1 MDELTRQ
8 LGQAE
13 VLGKLPKSA
22 RAELAKLAI
31 RREIPRDEYLCHQGY
46 VWPSALFV
54 ASGRMRWT
62 MLSAG
67 GQEHTLFVLEPSSVF
82 WAHSLF
88 DDEPMPAS
96 LIAVKDS
103 IAYVWPRD
111 VILPTLYKNPDSL
124 WEINRLLIRT
134 MRRAREIIYGL
145 AFHPVA
151 GRIADMLLKESNKD
165 TAIVERDWSLNELA
179 TMVASTPEVVCRVL
193 HQFAD
198 EGLLGITRT
207 RITLHD
213 REGLERL
220 VKMH

>member
-1 MDELTRQ
+1 MDELIRQ
-8 LGQAE
+8 LEKAE
-13 VLGKLPKSA
+13 VLGKLPEPV
-22 RAELAKLAI
+22 RIELAKLAI
-31 RREIPRDEYLCHQGY
+31 RREIPRGEFLCHQGY
-46 VWPSALFV
+46 VWQNALFV

-67 GQEHTLFVLEPSSVF
+67 GQEHTLFVLEPGSVF

-96 LIAVKDS
+96 LAAIKNSVV
-103 IAYVWPRD
+103 YVWHRD
-111 VILPTLYKNPDSL
+111 VILPILYRNPEAM
-124 WEINRLLIRT
+124 WEINRTLVRT

-151 GRIADMLLKESNKD
+151 GRVAKLLLQESRQDSK
-165 TAIVERDWSLNELA
+165 IVERDWSLDELA

-213 REGLERL
+213 REGLERV
-220 VKMH
+220 VKMD

>member
-8 LGQAE
+8 LEQAE
-13 VLGKLPKSA
+13 VLGKLPEPV

-31 RREIPRDEYLCHQGY
+31 RREIPRGEFLCHQGY
-46 VWPSALFV
+46 VWQNVLFV

-67 GQEHTLFVLEPSSVF
+67 GHEHTLFVLEPPAVF

-96 LIAVKDS
+96 LAALKDS
-103 IAYVWPRD
+103 VAYVWQRD
-111 VILPTLYKNPDSL
+111 VILPILYRYPETL
-124 WEINRLLIRT
+124 WEINRMLVRT

-151 GRIADMLLKESNKD
+151 GRIADILLKESNKD
-165 TAIVERDWSLNELA
+165 TATVERDWSLDELA

-193 HQFAD
+193 HQFAND
-198 EGLLGITRT
+198 GLLGITRT

-213 REGLERL
+213 RESLERL
-220 VKMH
+220 VKMN

>member
-22 RAELAKLAI
+22 CAELAKLAV
-31 RREIPRDEYLCHQGY
+31 RREIPHDEYLCHQGY
-46 VWPSALFV
+46 VWQNALFI

-67 GQEHTLFVLEPSSVF
+67 GQEHTLFILEPQSVF

-96 LIAVKDS
+96 LVALKDS
-103 IAYVWPRD
+103 VTYVWHRD
-111 VILPTLYKNPDSL
+111 VILPILYRYPDSL
-124 WEINRLLIRT
+124 WAINRTLVRT
-134 MRRAREIIYGL
+134 MRRAREVIYGL

-151 GRIADMLLKESNKD
+151 GRIADILLKESSKD
-165 TAIVERDWSLNELA
+165 TAIVERDWSLDQLA
-179 TMVASTPEVVCRVL
+179 TMVACSPEVVCRVL

>member
-8 LGQAE
+8 LENAE
-13 VLGKLPKSA
+13 VLGKLPEPV
-22 RAELAKLAI
+22 RMELAKLAI
-31 RREIPRDEYLCHQGY
+31 RRDLPRGEFLCHQGY
-46 VWPSALFV
+46 VWQNAFWV

-67 GQEHTLFVLEPSSVF
+67 GQEHTLFVLEPGKVF
-82 WAHSLF
+82 WSHSLF

-96 LIAVKDS
+96 LAATKHSTV
-103 IAYVWPRD
+103 YVWHRD
-111 VILPTLYKNPDSL
+111 VILPILYRNPEAL
-124 WEINRLLIRT
+124 WEINRTLVRT

-151 GRIADMLLKESNKD
+151 GRIAKLLLQESGEDSK
-165 TAIVERDWSLNELA
+165 TVERDWSLDELA

-213 REGLERL
+213 REGLERV
-220 VKMH
+220 VKMD

>member
-8 LGQAE
+8 LEQAE
-13 VLGKLPKSA
+13 VFGKLPKPTCT
-22 RAELAKLAI
+22 ELAKLAV
-31 RREIPRDEYLCHQGY
+31 RREIPRGEFLCHQGY
-46 VWPSALFV
+46 VWQNVLFL

-67 GQEHTLFVLEPSSVF
+67 GQEHTLFVLDPGAVF

-96 LIAVKDS
+96 LAAIKDS
-103 IAYVWPRD
+103 VAYVWHRD
-111 VILPTLYKNPDSL
+111 VILPILYCYPDSL
-124 WEINRLLIRT
+124 WEINRTLIRT

-151 GRIADMLLKESNKD
+151 GRIADILLKESNKD
-165 TAIVERDWSLNELA
+165 TATVERDWSLDQLA

-220 VKMH
+220 VKMD

>member
-1 MDELTRQ
+1 
-8 LGQAE
+8 
-13 VLGKLPKSA
+13 
-22 RAELAKLAI
+22 
-31 RREIPRDEYLCHQGY
+31 
-46 VWPSALFV
+46 VWTYALLV

-67 GQEHTLFVLEPSSVF
+67 GQEHTLLVVEPGSVF

-96 LIAVKDS
+96 LAAIKDS
-103 IAYVWPRD
+103 VAYVWHRD
-111 VILPTLYKNPDSL
+111 AILPILYRHPEAL
-124 WEINRLLIRT
+124 WEINRTLIRT

-145 AFHPVA
+145 AFQPVA
-151 GRIADMLLKESNKD
+151 GRIANLLLNASRQD
-165 TAIVERDWSLNELA
+165 SQVVERDWSLDELA

-198 EGLLGITRT
+198 DGLLGITRT

-220 VKMH
+220 VKKV

>member
-1 MDELTRQ
+1 MNELICQ
-8 LGQAE
+8 LENAE
-13 VLGKLPKSA
+13 VLGKLPEPA

-31 RREIPRDEYLCHQGY
+31 RREMPRGEFLCRQGY
-46 VWPSALFV
+46 VWQNALFV

-67 GQEHTLFVLEPSSVF
+67 GQEHTLIILDPGAVF

-96 LIAVKDS
+96 LVALKDS
-103 IAYVWPRD
+103 VVYVWHRD
-111 VILPTLYKNPDSL
+111 TLLPILYQNHEAL
-124 WEINRLLIRT
+124 WEINRTLIRT
-134 MRRAREIIYGL
+134 MRHAREIIYGL

-151 GRIADMLLKESNKD
+151 GRIANLLLKESNVDSK
-165 TAIVERDWSLNELA
+165 TVERDWSLDELA

-198 EGLLGITRT
+198 DGLLGITRT

-220 VKMH
+220 VKMS